1 MSDEFIVSSDP
12 DDTETYFP
20 RPSLSISKW
29 IDPALGVA
37 GVGLFIAVVVMSVKS
52 YNQDTNTITS
62 QVCLTKEC
70 MLASASI
77 LSKMDQDIDPCVDMY
92 SYACGGWLKNAEVP
106 NYLKGWNIEK
116 ELELDV
122 HKTLKKILKTD
133 GHSLQGKNS
142 TAIEKLKKL
151 YQQCMDDE
159 RLEYYFRDTFRVL
172 QVMSEL
178 GSWTLTNSHI
188 TPWNNDTWSLQTSIE
203 QLHMFT
209 INGLFTMSVTEE
221 TDDNDKINYILQFQ
235 NSGLTLNVKD
245 YTDKAMMEAFKH
257 MMFSFCLKL
266 LSSPP
271 YAKKDWNKVQSF
283 EKQLAQIVLDSET
296 EGGQEFIQLDDLQ
309 ELFSPWLNISHYLTA
324 RFNGA
329 ELPSGINVSIIT
341 PGYFHK
347 LKDLIKETDKKVLA
361 NYMMW
366 NFVNSIT
373 DALPID
379 FNKIKKTQL
388 HKDILPRF
396 EMCMRKTTD
405 VLDLAITALYM
416 DSNYQLNF
424 QSKPKVN
431 ETVHEIKNEIVANLK
446 SLTWLDYRTR
456 KHLQNKSELL
466 KYNIGYP
473 DWIMYVDKLDEH
485 YEKVNVDSD
494 YYLDNY
500 LNTSRYT
507 ISKNLELL
515 WKSPDEKQWIESPIA
530 GAPFYFNRTVYITT
544 GYLQSPLYDPTFPV

>member
-1 MSDEFIVSSDP
+1 MSLETLEFH
-12 DDTETYFP
+12 TNNGGTT
-20 RPSLSISKW
+20 L
-29 IDPALGVA
+29 L
-37 GVGLFIAVVVMSVKS
+37 
-52 YNQDTNTITS
+52 YNGEKPELMELRRKKKKKYGCRD
-62 QVCLTKEC
+62 
-70 MLASASI
+70 
-77 LSKMDQDIDPCVDMY
+77 
-92 SYACGGWLKNAEVP
+92 
-106 NYLKGWNIEK
+106 NYLE
-116 ELELDV
+116 
-122 HKTLKKILKTD
+122 ILKTD
-133 GHSLQGKNS
+133 GHSLLGKNS

-151 YQQCMDDE
+151 YQQCMDDGPM
-159 RLEYYFRDTFRVL
+159 EYYFRDTSRVL
-172 QVMSEL
+172 QVISEL
-178 GSWTLTNSHI
+178 GSWTLTNYYI

-221 TDDNDKINYILQFQ
+221 TDDNDKINYILQ
-235 NSGLTLNVKD
+235 
-245 YTDKAMMEAFKH
+245 
-257 MMFSFCLKL
+257 
-266 LSSPP
+266 
-271 YAKKDWNKVQSF
+271 
-283 EKQLAQIVLDSET
+283 
-296 EGGQEFIQLDDLQ
+296 
-309 ELFSPWLNISHYLTA
+309 LNISHYMTA

-347 LKDLIKETDKKVLA
+347 LKDLIKETDKKVLD

-366 NFVNSIT
+366 NFINFIA

-379 FNKIKKTQL
+379 FNEVKKNHL
-388 HKDILPRF
+388 HKDLLPRF
-396 EMCMRKTTD
+396 ETCMRKTKD
-405 VLDLAITALYM
+405 VLDLAITALYV
-416 DSNYQLNF
+416 DSNNQLNF

-431 ETVHEIKNEIVANLK
+431 GTVNEIKNEIVANLK

-456 KHLQNKSELL
+456 KHLQKKSELL

-473 DWIMYVDKLDEH
+473 DWIMDVDKLDEH

-494 YYLDNY
+494 YYLYNY

-544 GYLQSPLYDPTFPV
+544 SFMQSPFYDPTFPVPFYYGSIGFLAAQEILHDFHVDHSWLKFTTDKYFNRAKCFHDQYNKFIVQRQHTHINLWFSQQVGHENKKQCVTADRENKKVVNKPLSVGKFII